1 MSLVIWTPPGTV
13 CKASKARYGQQE
25 YRASTLAN
33 KSARISISMLLLTG
47 LARQMIRI
55 QSMERFGDNPTLG
68 QVSASAEN
76 YSLQTLQDQYV
87 VCAADILP
95 MRQQQQH
102 RRECPEHV
110 STFPRP

>member
-33 KSARISISMLLLTG
+33 KSARISTSMLLLTG

-55 QSMERFGDNPTLG
+55 QSMGRFGDNPTLG
-68 QVSASAEN
+68 QVSASAEKRFTSN
-76 YSLQTLQDQYV
+76 AAGSV

-102 RRECPEHV
+102 RRE
-110 STFPRP
+110 